1 MDEKLNIITEK
12 LYNDGVVKAKEEAE
26 RIIQEAELK
35 AKGII
40 ETANKKSVDIITSAN
55 KKSVDMKHKLEAEL
69 RLGGEQAI
77 AAIKQRIINIISG
90 EISFEISN
98 EAFKDI
104 SFVENLILTVA
115 DKWKNSEGVYDLNL
129 ILTEDMKK
137 DTEAFFAAKGKSL
150 LDKGMNIDF
159 VGKGVSGFVLK
170 PKDGSYQIN
179 FTDEVFHNF
188 FADYLRGYTKK
199 LLFEN

>member
-26 RIIQEAELK
+26 RIIQEAELRAKAIIDIADKK
-35 AKGII
+35 AK
-40 ETANKKSVDIITSAN
+40 DIITNA
-55 KKSVDMKHKLEAEL
+55 KKESEDLKHKLEAEL

-77 AAIKQRIINIISG
+77 AAIKQRIVNLISG
-90 EISFEISN
+90 DISSKVSK

-129 ILTEDMKK
+129 ILSEDLKKETES
-137 DTEAFFAAKGKSL
+137 FFAAKGKAL
-150 LDKGMNIDF
+150 LDNGMNIDF
-159 VGKGVSGFVLK
+159 SGKDASGFVLK

-179 FTDEVFHNF
+179 FTDEVFSNF